1 VVVAAEVAA
10 AAVAEVAAG
19 SVVAAVL
26 GSVAAE
32 AAAAAVAVA
41 SGSVAAR
48 DARLAW
54 PARLAGVAAPRG
66 ERAACAK
73 STKSA
78 VGMVGGSLP
87 VQPTNSVSATH
98 FAKVQKSCLPTA
110 DTYCLRSITRI
121 EADWLPA
128 CVVSTTST

>member
-19 SVVAAVL
+19 SVVAAVS

-48 DARLAW
+48 DAWAVRLAW
-54 PARLAGVAAPRG
+54 AARLVGVAAPRG

-73 STKSA
+73 STKAPLGWSA
-78 VGMVGGSLP
+78 DP
-87 VQPTNSVSATH
+87 VQPQGPRFDDFITGAIH
-98 FAKVQKSCLPTA
+98 FGFERRSRS
-110 DTYCLRSITRI
+110 LRR
-121 EADWLPA
+121 PYQ
-128 CVVSTTST
+128 TSRC